1 MTRKAPLLVLVLDE
15 GAEDGTAPL
24 RSALFLVFMSSVTFF
39 RPDVTLPPCKQESH
53 NL

>member
-1 MTRKAPLLVLVLDE
+1 MKRKAPLLVVALDE

-39 RPDVTLPPCKQESH
+39 RPDVTLPPCAQASH